1 MLIKQKLLC
10 CRLSQPNNEAHGTF
24 SQQSV
29 QKGKHTL
36 QVLPMIGLLQRY
48 GSYESSLKEKEQII
62 VPKQPLMVQHS
73 LGYECF
79 DYRAY
84 GISHFYR
91 FRVTP
96 EMLETATIVPDGT
109 VDIVFRCGQ
118 DHVDATCYGAV
129 LKMHSIDYAASFHLD
144 DTIFGIR
151 FLPGKAFLPKGY
163 PIGSLTETSIPLLEI
178 CKDQTMMEGITKS
191 TDFKEQIQLFLNS
204 YIPDY
209 QNYYSPGTRPFS
221 YCMVDKI
228 TKVVGIINV
237 NELSQSVGYTPR
249 YINRLFNN
257 EIGLPPKTFSKIIRF
272 QNVLLALGKDQ
283 HISTIAADMGY
294 YDQSHLLKE
303 FKQFTGISP
312 LNYRKSLTAGTA
324 LRI

>member
-1 MLIKQKLLC
+1 
-10 CRLSQPNNEAHGTF
+10 
-24 SQQSV
+24 
-29 QKGKHTL
+29 
-36 QVLPMIGLLQRY
+36 MIGLLQRY
-48 GSYESSLKEKEQII
+48 GSYESSLKEKII
-62 VPKQPLMVQHS
+62 IPKQPLMVQHS
-73 LGYECF
+73 QGYECF

-91 FRVTP
+91 FQVTP

-129 LKMHSIDYAASFHLD
+129 LKMHTIDYATSFHLD

-163 PIGSLTETSIPLLEI
+163 PIGSLTETSIPLPEI
-178 CKDQTMMEGITKS
+178 CKDQAMMEGITKS
-191 TDFKEQIQLFLNS
+191 TDFKEQIQLFLNA

-209 QNYYSPGTRPFS
+209 QNYYSPDTRPFS
-221 YCMVDKI
+221 YCMVDEI

>member
-1 MLIKQKLLC
+1 
-10 CRLSQPNNEAHGTF
+10 
-24 SQQSV
+24 
-29 QKGKHTL
+29 
-36 QVLPMIGLLQRY
+36 MIDILN
-48 GSYESSLKEKEQII
+48 SYESYGSSAKEKKKEKII
-62 VPKQPLMVQHS
+62 VPKQPLMVRHS
-73 LGYECF
+73 QGYEFF

-91 FRVTP
+91 FRVTR
-96 EMLETATIVPDGT
+96 EMLETAIIVPDGT

-118 DHVDATCYGAV
+118 DQLDVSCYGAV
-129 LKMHSIDYAASFHLD
+129 MKMHTIDYASIFHEG

-151 FLPGKAFLPKGY
+151 FLPGKAFLPAGY
-163 PIGSLTETSIPLLEI
+163 PIGSLTETSVPLPEI
-178 CKDQTMMEGITKS
+178 CRDRAMMEGITRS
-191 TDFKEQIQLFLNS
+191 SDFKEQIQLFLNA

-209 QNYYSPGTRPFS
+209 QNHYRPGTRPFS
-221 YCMVDKI
+221 YGMVDEI
-228 TKVVGIINV
+228 TRVVGIINV
-237 NELSQSVGYTPR
+237 NELSQRAGYTPR

-272 QNVLLALGKDQ
+272 QQVLMALGKNQ
-283 HISTIAADMGY
+283 QISTIAADMGY

>member
-1 MLIKQKLLC
+1 MSI
-10 CRLSQPNNEAHGTF
+10 SQLPYSSSFRKESIRFGF
-24 SQQSV
+24 IYMIDIL
-29 QKGKHTL
+29 KG
-36 QVLPMIGLLQRY
+36 
-48 GSYESSLKEKEQII
+48 YESYDSPLKEKEKII

-73 LGYECF
+73 QGYEFF

-91 FRVTP
+91 FQVTQ

-118 DHVDATCYGAV
+118 DHLDATCYGAV
-129 LKMHSIDYAASFHLD
+129 LKMHSIDYASIFHLN

-151 FLPGKAFLPKGY
+151 FLPGKAYLPKGY
-163 PIGSLTETSIPLLEI
+163 PIGSLTESSIPLPEI
-178 CKDQTMMEGITKS
+178 CEDRAMMEGITQS
-191 TDFKEQIQLFLNS
+191 NDFKEQIQLFLNA

-221 YCMVDKI
+221 YCMVDEI

-272 QNVLLALGKDQ
+272 QNVLLALGKNQ

-312 LNYRKSLTAGTA
+312 LNYRKSLAQGTA

>member
-1 MLIKQKLLC
+1 
-10 CRLSQPNNEAHGTF
+10 
-24 SQQSV
+24 
-29 QKGKHTL
+29 
-36 QVLPMIGLLQRY
+36 MIDLLQRY
-48 GSYESSLKEKEQII
+48 GSYASSPKEKESII
-62 VPKQPLMVQHS
+62 IPKQPLMVKHS
-73 LGYECF
+73 QGYEYF

-84 GISHFYR
+84 GISHFYH
-91 FRVTP
+91 FQVTQ

-118 DHVDATCYGAV
+118 DHLDATCYGAV
-129 LKMHSIDYAASFHLD
+129 LKMHSIEYASVFHLN

-163 PIGSLTETSIPLLEI
+163 PIGSLTESSVPLAEI
-178 CKDQTMMEGITKS
+178 CQDQAMMEGITRS
-191 TDFKEQIQLFLNS
+191 NDFKEQIELFLAA

-209 QNYYSPGTRPFS
+209 QNYYSPGVRPFS
-221 YCMVDKI
+221 YRMVDEI

-237 NELSQSVGYTPR
+237 NELSQKVGYTPR
-249 YINRLFNN
+249 YINQLFNK

-294 YDQSHLLKE
+294 FDQSHLLKE

-312 LNYRKSLTAGTA
+312 GNYRKSLTKGTA
-324 LRI
+324 IRI

>member
-1 MLIKQKLLC
+1 MSFFMLIVALFC
-10 CRLSQPNNEAHGTF
+10 EF
-24 SQQSV
+24 V
-29 QKGKHTL
+29 QKGKRTL
-36 QVLPMIGLLQRY
+36 KVLTMIDLLQRY
-48 GSYESSLKEKEQII
+48 GSYASSPQEKENII
-62 VPKQPLMVQHS
+62 IPKQPLMVQHS
-73 LGYECF
+73 QGYESF

-91 FRVTP
+91 FQVTQ

-118 DHVDATCYGAV
+118 DHLDATCYGAV
-129 LKMHSIDYAASFHLD
+129 LKMHSIEYASVFHLN

-163 PIGSLTETSIPLLEI
+163 PIGSLTESSVPLPEI
-178 CKDQTMMEGITKS
+178 CQDQAMMEGITRS
-191 TDFKEQIQLFLNS
+191 NDFKEQIELFLDA

-221 YCMVDKI
+221 YRMVDEI

-249 YINRLFNN
+249 YINRLFNK

-283 HISTIAADMGY
+283 NISAIAADMGY

-312 LNYRKSLTAGTA
+312 LNYRKSLAKGMA

>member
-1 MLIKQKLLC
+1 
-10 CRLSQPNNEAHGTF
+10 
-24 SQQSV
+24 
-29 QKGKHTL
+29 
-36 QVLPMIGLLQRY
+36 MIGLLQRY